1 MGVEISVKQGGL
13 QLFANMMRIFSF
25 DGLAGRIEYIFV
37 YTTSVLIFGTLTHLP
52 KDFVIQGYSS
62 LVFFAS
68 LFLFFSSMVLQAAVT
83 CRRFSDLRG
92 NEIFLILWICSIFLG
107 AFVSSI
113 AVTPASMLY
122 AVITFLTY
130 LCPAYLV
137 MFSIALAIL
146 PGGNFNRV

>member
-1 MGVEISVKQGGL
+1 MEISVKQGGL
-13 QLFANMMRIFSF
+13 KLFANMVRIFSF
-25 DGLAGRIEYIFV
+25 SGLAGRIEYILV
-37 YTTSVLIFGTLTHLP
+37 YVTSVLIFGTLTHLP

-68 LFLFFSSMVLQAAVT
+68 LLLFFSIVLQAAVT

-92 NEIFLILWICSIFLG
+92 NEIYLTLWICSIVLG

-113 AVTPASMLY
+113 AVNPASMLY

-130 LCPAYLV
+130 LCSAYLV

-146 PGGNFNRV
+146 PGGTFNKV